1 MFSNYKMEM
10 FNRWGNLVFITKNA
24 DIRWDTLKINY
35 KLLMCI
41 DWVLQYKDNL
51 TGQNVRSTGL

>member
-24 DIRWDTLKINY
+24 DIGQDTLKINY

-51 TGQNVRSTGL
+51 TGQNVRSTAL